1 MAKLV
6 SQADYARHRKVT
18 RKTVTMWKQSGL
30 LAMVDGKVDLRES
43 DKRIAAHGLRD
54 RAAAKDSDNDE
65 PIDDA
70 ALESLAELFGGDD
83 AGLSKR
89 EAERVKE
96 NFLAKKHRL
105 DYLQK
110 SGKLVDRTEIE
121 KKIFEKARIERDAWL
136 NWPVRIAAVLA
147 AELRIDKN
155 VMMVTLEK
163 HVRAHLEQRAMAD
176 AKP

>member
-30 LAMVDGKVDLRES
+30 LAMVDGKVDLRAS
-43 DKRIAAHGLRD
+43 DKRIAANGLRD
-54 RAAAKDSDNDE
+54 RAAAKDSDTDD
-65 PIDDA
+65 PIDDG
-70 ALESLAELFGGDD
+70 ALESLAELFAGDD
-83 AGLSKR
+83 AGLSLR
-89 EAERVKE
+89 EASRVKE

-105 DYLQK
+105 DFMQK
-110 SGKLVDRTEIE
+110 SGKLVDRAEIE

-155 VMMVTLEK
+155 VMMVALEK

-176 AKP
+176 AK